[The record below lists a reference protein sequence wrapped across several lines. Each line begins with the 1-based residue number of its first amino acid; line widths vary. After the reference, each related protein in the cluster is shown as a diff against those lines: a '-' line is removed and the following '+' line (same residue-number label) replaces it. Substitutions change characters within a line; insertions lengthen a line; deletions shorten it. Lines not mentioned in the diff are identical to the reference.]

1 MIVQVLEE
9 CCVRKKVTLA
19 SFLFQQEVAISL
31 INNGSNAQK
40 FVQDLENNT
49 KAGDKYS
56 CGYTR

>member
-9 CCVRKKVTLA
+9 CCVRNKVTVA

-49 KAGDKYS
+49 KAGDKFS
-56 CGYTR
+56 